1 MVDGTTIA
9 RGIEVTVDG
18 SRQGSASSR
27 NVKFTPADIFEG
39 HTKSLSFLGCMDR
52 EKMQFLWNLSNL
64 RMREAVRCL
73 AATAASITIQ
83 KAPVCSAVHQS
94 QGSLFCLGIQYPSR
108 IWSFFLAIMFQNPK
122 VRVKGNC
129 NVNFLLV
136 PNWKIINDQWL
147 TLKIGK
153 IRNKLR
159 NFKVF
164 RRIF

>member
-1 MVDGTTIA
+1 MSKVGFKQCTMVDGVTIA

-73 AATAASITIQ
+73 AATAASITSQ
-83 KAPVCSAVHQS
+83 KAPVCTAVMLRLYRTLAEHTQLRETNTNKQKAFFWVILSLQIYSLETYSPWSSKWNDLIVPKYSSA
-94 QGSLFCLGIQYPSR
+94 
-108 IWSFFLAIMFQNPK
+108 
-122 VRVKGNC
+122 
-129 NVNFLLV
+129 
-136 PNWKIINDQWL
+136 
-147 TLKIGK
+147 
-153 IRNKLR
+153 
-159 NFKVF
+159 
-164 RRIF
+164 

>member
-73 AATAASITIQ
+73 AATAASITSQ
-83 KAPVCSAVHQS
+83 KAPVCNGVVHS
-94 QGSLFCLGIQYPSR
+94 GGYLSR
-108 IWSFFLAIMFQNPK
+108 YRMVLS
-122 VRVKGNC
+122 V
-129 NVNFLLV
+129 
-136 PNWKIINDQWL
+136 
-147 TLKIGK
+147 
-153 IRNKLR
+153 
-159 NFKVF
+159 
-164 RRIF
+164 